1 MKQRKNILLDKVVI
15 IVQAFVVPVAVVL
28 IIGVQG
34 NLIQAAKEL
43 KKQND
48 VLESAYNN
56 IADSNESLKNRII
69 ELEIKLSEVEKDLPQ
84 WITLPVYATGEFKS
98 YMDGSMISDTT
109 SQAYQQLQSL
119 YVENGLY
126 TDGKYIAIALA
137 SFYGHVGD
145 KFRITLS
152 SNQVFYAIMCDT
164 KQDIHIDSTYAHKVD
179 GSVIEFI
186 VDTKTMNQRV
196 LEEGSLNSIYRGS
209 IVKIERLIQ

>member
-1 MKQRKNILLDKVVI
+1 
-15 IVQAFVVPVAVVL
+15 
-28 IIGVQG
+28 
-34 NLIQAAKEL
+34 
-43 KKQND
+43 
-48 VLESAYNN
+48 
-56 IADSNESLKNRII
+56 
-69 ELEIKLSEVEKDLPQ
+69 
-84 WITLPVYATGEFKS
+84 
-98 YMDGSMISDTT
+98 MISDTT

-137 SFYGHVGD
+137 SFYGHIGD

-152 SNQVFYAIMCDT
+152 SDQVFYAIMCDT
-164 KQDIHIDSTYAHKVD
+164 KQDIHIDSNYAHKVD

-186 VDTKTMNQRV
+186 VDTKTMNSRV

>member
-84 WITLPVYATGEFKS
+84 
-98 YMDGSMISDTT
+98 
-109 SQAYQQLQSL
+109 
-119 YVENGLY
+119 
-126 TDGKYIAIALA
+126 
-137 SFYGHVGD
+137 
-145 KFRITLS
+145 
-152 SNQVFYAIMCDT
+152 
-164 KQDIHIDSTYAHKVD
+164 
-179 GSVIEFI
+179 
-186 VDTKTMNQRV
+186 
-196 LEEGSLNSIYRGS
+196 
-209 IVKIERLIQ
+209 